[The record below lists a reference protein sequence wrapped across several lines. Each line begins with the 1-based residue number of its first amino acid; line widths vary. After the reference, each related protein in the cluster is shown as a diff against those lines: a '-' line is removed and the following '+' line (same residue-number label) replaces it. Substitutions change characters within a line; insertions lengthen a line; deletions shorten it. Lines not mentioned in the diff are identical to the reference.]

1 MITFD
6 PEHWLEVADACCEP
20 IAGLNEEALL
30 RTALN
35 RAYYAVLLSVKQR
48 IERAQGS
55 GAVPRAGTH
64 AAILDALRFGGTH
77 FVRIHDGLQ
86 RLRRRREAADYEL
99 QSDPLVVDKVQSHI
113 ERGRWLIR
121 SRIKALPDAEFR
133 RLDVR
138 RT

>member
-6 PEHWLEVADACCEP
+6 PEHWLEVAEACCKP
-20 IAGLNEEALL
+20 IAGVDEEALL

-35 RAYYAVLLSVKQR
+35 RAYYAVLLSVKQH

-55 GAVPRAGTH
+55 GAVPRTRTH
-64 AAILDALRFGGTH
+64 AAILGALGSGDSH
-77 FVRIHDGLQ
+77 FIRIHDGLQ

-99 QSDPLVVDKVQSHI
+99 RSEPLTASRVHAHL

-121 SRIKALPDAEFR
+121 NRIKALPDAEFR
-133 RLDVR
+133 RLALPR
-138 RT
+138 R

>member
-6 PEHWLEVADACCEP
+6 PEHWLEVAEACCEP
-20 IAGLNEEALL
+20 IRGVDEEALL

-35 RAYYAVLLSVKQR
+35 RVYYAVLLSVKQR
-48 IERAQGS
+48 IERAQGY
-55 GAVPRAGTH
+55 GAVPRTRTH
-64 AAILDALRFGGTH
+64 AAILDALRSGDSH

-86 RLRRRREAADYEL
+86 RLRRRREAADYKL
-99 QSDPLVVDKVQSHI
+99 RSAPLIATRVHAHL

-121 SRIKALPDAEFR
+121 NRIKALSDIEFR
-133 RLDVR
+133 RLNVR